1 MESYYWR
8 NKERLNKQSKE
19 YRQMRKKN
27 PDYVP
32 RSYTRVVREQEKKKE
47 AIYIKG
53 DKVIGK
59 DTMGRFT
66 REGKVI
72 KEYENFILVDM
83 GKYIESFKREDIRRK

>member
-1 MESYYWR
+1 MEDYYSR
-8 NKERLNKQSKE
+8 NKERQRERQRE
-19 YRQMRKKN
+19 YRKMRKEN
-27 PDYVP
+27 PEYVP
-32 RSYTRVVREQEKKKE
+32 RPYTRVVMEQEKKEE

-53 DKVIGK
+53 DKVITK

-83 GKYIESFKREDIRRK
+83 GKYTESFKREDIRRK

>member
-1 MESYYWR
+1 MENYYSKNR
-8 NKERLNKQSKE
+8 ERQIDKAKA
-19 YRQMRKKN
+19 YREMRKAN
-27 PDYVP
+27 PDYMP
-32 RSYTRVVREQEKKKE
+32 KSYVRVVKEQEKKEE

-53 DKVIGK
+53 DKVMVTDI
-59 DTMGRFT
+59 MGRFR

>member
-8 NKERLNKQSKE
+8 NKERLNKQAKE
-19 YRQMRKKN
+19 YRQMRKEN
-27 PDYVP
+27 PEYVP
-32 RSYTRVVREQEKKKE
+32 RPYTRVVMEQEKKEE

-53 DKVIGK
+53 DKVITK

-72 KEYENFILVDM
+72 KEYESFVLVDM
-83 GKYIESFKREDIRRK
+83 EKYIESFKREDIRRK